1 MSALPATVTEALMQY
16 LDWDD
21 AAALD
26 HACALASTQPLEI
39 NTLLNWV
46 AAYRCDP
53 ALRAQATRALRSAL
67 GLTGLPGAVC
77 RTPGA

>member
-1 MSALPATVTEALMQY
+1 MKALPSAVTDALVQY

-26 HACALASTQPLEI
+26 QACALASTQPLEI
-39 NTLLNWV
+39 NALLSWV
-46 AAYRCDP
+46 ATYRCDP
-53 ALRAQATRALRSAL
+53 ALRAQATRSLRAAL